1 VALWTGV
8 DENSRAIRTPILNN
22 TIKNIRTRTPFC
34 KLALVISY
42 EFVYLYSLK
51 TIYGKNMTIDQIIA
65 VLVFG
70 CFWLIPIIFVCSG
83 KDEDEEQRQIH
94 TQQTVPM
101 ITTVEEF
108 AQPPTEHDSFLELPP
123 I

>member
-1 VALWTGV
+1 
-8 DENSRAIRTPILNN
+8 
-22 TIKNIRTRTPFC
+22 
-34 KLALVISY
+34 
-42 EFVYLYSLK
+42 
-51 TIYGKNMTIDQIIA
+51 MTIDQIIA

-108 AQPPTEHDSFLELPP
+108 AQPPTEHDSFLGLPP